1 MRALLVFGLTFALA
15 GGLGYWA
22 ATQPSGEF
30 GNLAIV
36 FYGVVIFAAAG
47 ILALGALILAI
58 WQRRLLRPLQV
69 HSRDLLLAAVAG
81 GLLLG
86 FRSGI
91 EVYNFVCCNDIQP
104 DPVRVVALELDA
116 RLAAP
121 FSMVL
126 EGGGEC
132 YVDTSST
139 DLPGL
144 AGVLSRSDPLL
155 EVRLEG
161 LPSSPL
167 DPEYLDAFD
176 VTFYDGVRGWGY
188 RATDPAQVQISVVS
202 RLEGTTRLI
211 DMPLVEEP
219 PAGVSLPPT
228 INAEIDW
235 RCDIDALL

>member
-1 MRALLVFGLTFALA
+1 MRSPGTWALLAFGVTLALA
-15 GGLGYWA
+15 LGLGYWA

-36 FYGVVIFAAAG
+36 FYGAVVLAAAG

-58 WQRRLLRPLQV
+58 WRRRLVGP
-69 HSRDLLLAAVAG
+69 LLLVAVAG

-86 FRSGI
+86 FPTGRG
-91 EVYNFVCCNDIQP
+91 VHHFVCCNDIQP
-104 DPVRVVALELDA
+104 DPVRVVALELEG

-144 AGVLSRSDPLL
+144 SGVLSRSDPLL

-161 LPSSPL
+161 LPSTPL
-167 DPEYLDAFD
+167 DPDYLDAFD

-188 RATDPAQVQISVVS
+188 RATDPAQVKIRIVS